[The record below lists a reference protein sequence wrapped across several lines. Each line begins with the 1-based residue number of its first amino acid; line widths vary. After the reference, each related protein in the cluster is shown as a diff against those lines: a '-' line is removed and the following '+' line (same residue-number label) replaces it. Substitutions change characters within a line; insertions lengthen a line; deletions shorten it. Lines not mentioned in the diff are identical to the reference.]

1 MGNKFNLSFLLV
13 KLNFKKLK
21 LKSKLTGKKIKFR
34 LHKFLKTFLIKSKL
48 KYKFRVKRVSGVY
61 REIPEFKNPKQEA
74 LWTLKLFV
82 RYINIHRYLYSFV
95 NKLPMELMDFFTNKS
110 FF

>member
-61 REIPEFKNPKQEA
+61 REIPEFKKSK
-74 LWTLKLFV
+74 T
-82 RYINIHRYLYSFV
+82 RSI
-95 NKLPMELMDFFTNKS
+95 MDFKTFCS
-110 FF
+110 IY